1 MVCVAD
7 PLLPV
12 SLIVALIGSGPVALL
27 VKVLEATPPRLL
39 GATGEKSPESVEK
52 RTPVPSATSAPLTE
66 ALART
71 AIGEPAVNTLSAAV
85 GSVI

>member
-1 MVCVAD
+1 M
-7 PLLPV
+7 PV
-12 SLIVALIGSGPVALL
+12 SLRVALICSGPMALL
-27 VKVLEATPPRLL
+27 FSVLDAAPARLL
-39 GATGEKSPESVEK
+39 GAAGEKTPESAEK
-52 RTPVPSATSAPLTE
+52 CTTLPSATGTPLTV